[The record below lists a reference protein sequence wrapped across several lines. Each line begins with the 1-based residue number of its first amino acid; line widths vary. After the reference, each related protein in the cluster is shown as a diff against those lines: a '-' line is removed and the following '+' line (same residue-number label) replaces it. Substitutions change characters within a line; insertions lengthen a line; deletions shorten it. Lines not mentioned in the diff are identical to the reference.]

1 VLYFPAHCFAYFLL
15 NYTLRDSSLGYHL
28 PYMRSAIALA
38 QRAFSANEVPVGAV
52 VVLANKIIGRGYNR
66 SMSQS
71 DPTAHAEILALRQ
84 AAKRVGNY
92 RLTLATLY
100 CTLEPCAMCAG
111 ALVLARI
118 KLLVYGA
125 RDTKAGAI
133 DSHLNLLAASFLN
146 HRVEVISGV
155 LEEESSALLKEFFR
169 LKRKRKT
176 F

>member
-1 VLYFPAHCFAYFLL
+1 AAYFLR
-15 NYTLRDSSLGYHL
+15 NKRLRDSDFGYHL
-28 PYMRSAIALA
+28 AYMRAALTLA
-38 QRAFSANEVPVGAV
+38 QRAFSADEIPVGAV
-52 VVLANKIIGRGYNR
+52 VVLKNKIIGRGYNR
-66 SMSQS
+66 SLSQS

-84 AAKRVGNY
+84 AARRVGNY

-118 KLLVYGA
+118 RLLVYGA
-125 RDTKAGAI
+125 RDNKAGAI
-133 DSHLNLLAASFLN
+133 DSHLNLLAAHFLN

>member
-1 VLYFPAHCFAYFLL
+1 
-15 NYTLRDSSLGYHL
+15 
-28 PYMRSAIALA
+28 MRAALALA
-38 QRAFSANEVPVGAV
+38 QRAFSADEVPVGAV
-52 VVLANKIIGRGYNR
+52 VVLQNKIIGRGYNR
-66 SMSQS
+66 SIAQS

-84 AAKRVGNY
+84 AAQRVGNY

-125 RDTKAGAI
+125 RDSKAGAI
-133 DSHLNLLAASFLN
+133 DSHLNFLAASFLN

-155 LEEESSALLKEFFR
+155 LGEESSELLKKFFHLR
-169 LKRKRKT
+169 RRKKT